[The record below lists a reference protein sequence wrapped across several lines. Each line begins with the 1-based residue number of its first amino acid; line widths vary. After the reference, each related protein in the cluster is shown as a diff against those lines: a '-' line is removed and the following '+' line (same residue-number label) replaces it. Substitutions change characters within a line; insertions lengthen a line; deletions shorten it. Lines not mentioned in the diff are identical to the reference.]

1 MVTSILHGKW
11 EMEFGKKG
19 IKHDVKNLEIKPKA
33 DLKNKWVSL
42 TLNGSDQLGSW
53 NSNGVLVMDK
63 SLVWRLWMI
72 KSYNDSE
79 AYEQLA
85 EEVFQV
91 FFG

>member
-42 TLNGSDQLGSW
+42 TLNGSD
-53 NSNGVLVMDK
+53 
-63 SLVWRLWMI
+63 
-72 KSYNDSE
+72 
-79 AYEQLA
+79 
-85 EEVFQV
+85 
-91 FFG
+91 